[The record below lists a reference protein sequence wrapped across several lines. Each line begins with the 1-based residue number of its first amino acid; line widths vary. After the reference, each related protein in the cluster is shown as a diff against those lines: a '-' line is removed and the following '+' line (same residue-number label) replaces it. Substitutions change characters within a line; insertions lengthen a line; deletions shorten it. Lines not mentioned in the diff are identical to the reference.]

1 MNTNSITT
9 PANDLAR
16 TAYTTP
22 EAAAYLGL
30 AVSTL
35 NKWRCYG
42 SGPKFLK
49 LGRSVRYRR
58 SELDQF
64 VETRMLDTTLGY

>member
-1 MNTNSITT
+1 MTMNSIETT
-9 PANDLAR
+9 ENSLAR

-64 VETRMLDTTLGY
+64 AETRMLDSTFGC